1 MQTSKYTEM
10 KILRTVEELNKLTNL
25 ENYKSSSIG
34 FVPTMGALHQ
44 GHSSLIT
51 KSKSENQIVIC
62 SIFVNPT
69 QFNKPEDLENYP
81 RTEEKDITILEDLG
95 CDYLFM
101 PSIDEIYDNYIFP
114 EIDLKE
120 LELVMEGKFRPGHF
134 KGVCQVVYRLFDL
147 IKPTKAYFGLKDFQQ
162 VAVIKFM
169 TKHFLFPIEII
180 ACQTIREE
188 SGLAMSSRNLRLS
201 EAEKKDSLIIFNTL
215 QFIKE
220 NLENFDSIKTLKDK
234 AINYFHKG
242 NLTLE
247 YLEIVDQNTL
257 TQSNEKV
264 KKNLVVCIAAYCN
277 KIRLID
283 NMILS

>member
-1 MQTSKYTEM
+1 M

-114 EIDLKE
+114 EIDLKQ

>member
-1 MQTSKYTEM
+1 M
-10 KILRTVEELNKLTNL
+10 IIIRTLEELSELIN
-25 ENYKSSSIG
+25 SSEYSNSSVG
-34 FVPTMGALHQ
+34 FVPTMGALHE
-44 GHSSLIT
+44 GHGSLIT
-51 KSKSENQIVIC
+51 SAKKDNQLVIC

-69 QFNKPEDLENYP
+69 QFNKAEDLEKYP
-81 RTEEKDITILEDLG
+81 RKEKEDILLLESFE

-101 PSIDEIYDNYIFP
+101 PTTDEIYKNYNFP
-114 EIDLKE
+114 GIELNE
-120 LELVMEGKFRPGHF
+120 LENVMEGKFRPGHF
-134 KGVCQVVYRLFDL
+134 QGVCQIVYRLFDL
-147 IKPTKAYFGLKDFQQ
+147 VKPTKAYFGLKDFQQ

>member
-1 MQTSKYTEM
+1 M

>member
-1 MQTSKYTEM
+1 M

-101 PSIDEIYDNYIFP
+101 PSNDEIYDNYIFP
-114 EIDLKE
+114 EIDLKQ

-188 SGLAMSSRNLRLS
+188 NGLAMSSRNLRLS

>member
-1 MQTSKYTEM
+1 M

-101 PSIDEIYDNYIFP
+101 PSNDEIYDNYIFP
-114 EIDLKE
+114 EIDLKQ

>member
-1 MQTSKYTEM
+1 M

-234 AINYFHKG
+234 AINYFYKG

>member
-1 MQTSKYTEM
+1 M

-101 PSIDEIYDNYIFP
+101 PSNDEIYDNYIFP
-114 EIDLKE
+114 EIDLKQ

-201 EAEKKDSLIIFNTL
+201 EAEKKDSIIIFNTL

-234 AINYFHKG
+234 AINYFYKG

>member
-1 MQTSKYTEM
+1 M

-101 PSIDEIYDNYIFP
+101 PSNDEIYDNYIFP

-201 EAEKKDSLIIFNTL
+201 EAEKKDSIIIFNTL

-234 AINYFHKG
+234 AINYFYKG

>member
-1 MQTSKYTEM
+1 M

-51 KSKSENQIVIC
+51 NSKSENQIVIC

-101 PSIDEIYDNYIFP
+101 PSNDEIYDNYIFP
-114 EIDLKE
+114 EIDLKQ

-201 EAEKKDSLIIFNTL
+201 EAEKKDSIIIFNTL

-234 AINYFHKG
+234 AINYFYKG

>member
-1 MQTSKYTEM
+1 M

-101 PSIDEIYDNYIFP
+101 PSNDEIYDNYIFP
-114 EIDLKE
+114 EIDLKQ

-201 EAEKKDSLIIFNTL
+201 EAEKKESLIIFNTL

-234 AINYFHKG
+234 AINYFYKG